1 MAQQTV
7 RTEHGAVAA
16 GHPETAR
23 AAAEILAAG
32 GNAYDAAIAA
42 GFAAAVAEPAL
53 TSLGGGGFLL
63 AATAAGEQVLV
74 DFFVD
79 TPGRGLPADALQPHF
94 TPVTVRF
101 ASAEQVFHVGWGS
114 VAVPGC
120 LNGYLHVH
128 ERFGRLDMARIVAP
142 ARRIAAAGV
151 PVNAIQAHVLELL
164 TGVVTLTEEAWQI
177 FAPEGRVL
185 REGEKLRNPGYAAL
199 LEALAAGRVTGLD
212 SPEVSDGLLS
222 AMRRHGGLLTAEDL
236 AAYEVVE
243 REPLRVTYR
252 GHEVLTNPPPSFGGG
267 LVLQALETLAA
278 DGPAADDVA
287 GTVRL
292 CDALVAMGQQ
302 HAAARHV
309 LPADAFRSSRGTTQI
324 SVADAD
330 GNLAAMTT
338 SNGSCS
344 GVFAPGTGVHL
355 NNIMGEDDLHPGG
368 FHAAPPGLRV
378 GSMMAPSVVLA
389 PDGTALALG
398 SGGSE
403 RIRSALTQVLVNL
416 LDRGMTLE
424 QAVEHPRMH
433 WDGAVL
439 QTEPGL
445 ADGVLNALHRRHE
458 VNLWE
463 GRNLYF
469 GGAHVVGLRAPDHA
483 PEGSAGRHA
492 ASAGDPRRGGSVWL
506 G

>member
-1 MAQQTV
+1 M
-7 RTEHGAVAA
+7 AA

-23 AAAEILAAG
+23 AAAEVLSAG
-32 GNAYDAAIAA
+32 GNAYDAALAA

-63 AATAAGEQVLV
+63 AATAEGEQVLV

-79 TPGRGLPADALQPHF
+79 TPGRGLPVDALEPHF
-94 TPVTVRF
+94 TPVTVKF

-128 ERFGRLDMARIVAP
+128 QRFGRLDLAEIVAP
-142 ARRIAAAGV
+142 ARRMARDGV
-151 PVNAIQAHVLELL
+151 PVNAIQAHVLDLL
-164 TGVVTLTEEAWQI
+164 TGVVTLTEEGWEV
-177 FAPEGRVL
+177 FAPRGHVL
-185 REGEKLRNPGYAAL
+185 TEGERLRNPAYGDL
-199 LEALAAGRVTGLD
+199 LDELAAGNVAGMNA
-212 SPEVSDGLLS
+212 PAVSDGLLT
-222 AMRRHGGLLTAEDL
+222 AMRRHGGLLTRTDL
-236 AAYEVVE
+236 DSYRVIE
-243 REPLRVTYR
+243 REPLRMAYR
-252 GHEVLTNPPPSFGGG
+252 GSEVLTNPPPSFGGG
-267 LVLQALETLAA
+267 LVLQALEALAA
-278 DGPAADDVA
+278 DGAADNDVT

-302 HAAARHV
+302 HAASRHV
-309 LPADAFRSSRGTTQI
+309 LSTEAFRTSRGTTQI
-324 SVADAD
+324 SVADTQ
-330 GNLAAMTT
+330 GNVASMTT

-378 GSMMAPSVVLA
+378 GSMMAPSVVLD
-389 PDGTALALG
+389 PDGTCLALG

-416 LDRGMTLE
+416 LDRGMSLE

-433 WDGAVL
+433 WDGSVL
-439 QTEPGL
+439 QVEPGL
-445 ADGVLNALHRRHE
+445 ADAVVEALYRHQN

-463 GRNLYF
+463 SHNLYF
-469 GGAHVVGLRAPDHA
+469 GGAHVVGLRMQSPNRDAVRTASRD
-483 PEGSAGRHA
+483 AGRTPSQA
-492 ASAGDPRRGGSVWL
+492 AAAGDPRRGGSVWI